1 LGNAHAIR
9 LVHKDELEALAQ
21 LKRPSL
27 GTAAQINDITTNLGG
42 ALVDVHC
49 EFTPLGQGRVGQL
62 WLFIWVTNKPHHFVQ
77 WVGAIYLEKFGM
89 TG

>member
-1 LGNAHAIR
+1 
-9 LVHKDELEALAQ
+9 
-21 LKRPSL
+21 L

-62 WLFIWVTNKPHHFVQ
+62 RLFIWVTKNPHHFVQ
-77 WVGAIYLEKFGM
+77 WVGDNSFDLDTNPTRKFVEDLKRI
-89 TG
+89 